1 MYQQAQLIAVLLPGI
16 DGTGRMFGPLID
28 QLPAWLRPLV
38 LDYPTHEQLSYPEL
52 ANRLAARLPQDTP
65 FIIIAE
71 SFAGPLALLL
81 SETGNPQLKA
91 LVLCATF
98 VSNPR
103 PWLSKLAPLVLHE
116 WVMAQPPRKWMARL
130 FVTGDAPEELLD
142 KALAIH
148 KTVSPRV
155 TLRRLQEVLAVDVRE
170 IFTHCQIP
178 LLHLYA
184 QHDRLIT
191 RYPTRE
197 LQRLRPDVPSIA
209 IDGPHFL
216 LQTRSAIC
224 YRAIEHFL
232 IKQVLP
238 PADKQYSR
246 PDTRTRPFA
255 GFQNK

>member
-1 MYQQAQLIAVLLPGI
+1 MPQPDPLTAVLLPGI
-16 DGTGRMFGPLID
+16 DGTGKMFGPLISE
-28 QLPAWLRPLV
+28 LPDWMTPRV
-38 LDYPTHEQLSYPEL
+38 LDYPTQDVLSYPQL
-52 ANRLAARLPQDTP
+52 AQRLLPRLPDSP

-81 SETGNPQLKA
+81 SEQNHPQLKA

-130 FVTGDAPEELLD
+130 FVTGDAPDDMLER
-142 KALAIH
+142 ALAIH
-148 KTVSPRV
+148 KTVAPRV
-155 TLRRLQEVLAVDVRE
+155 TLNRLREVLAVDVRK
-170 IFTHCQIP
+170 IFCACRIP

-197 LQRLRPDVPSIA
+197 LQRLRPDVPSIG

-216 LQTRSAIC
+216 LQTRAAQC
-224 YRAIEHFL
+224 WRAIENFL
-232 IKQVLP
+232 HMQAP
-238 PADKQYSR
+238 
-246 PDTRTRPFA
+246 
-255 GFQNK
+255 